1 MSKAQKALEA
11 QAARQ
16 AIESLS
22 DAELNGAVAQVLKA
36 TWRLDQVD
44 GVAVCRSPAE
54 GGPVFAPTQ
63 DWSTAGPLIEA
74 QRISVIPHP
83 TVWEA
88 RRRGGRSAGTM
99 NGPTPLVAAM
109 RALVKSEVGEWIVLA
124 PTDA

>member
-1 MSKAQKALEA
+1 M
-11 QAARQ
+11 RQ
-16 AIESLS
+16 AIESLRP
-22 DAELNGAVAQVLKA
+22 AELDGAVAQVLKA
-36 TWRLDQVD
+36 TWRLDVVD
-44 GVAVCRSPAE
+44 GHEVCRSPAE
-54 GGPVFAPTQ
+54 DGPVFAPSS
-63 DWSTAGPLIEA
+63 DWLTAGPLIET

-124 PTDA
+124 PADGDSPAA